1 MDICVMYCS
10 EHLGSTFFVIHHSLI
25 YFFFFKFESNFGV
38 GFDSTGKVEW
48 WMWLLC
54 GVLLMYLVQ
63 PVAVWVALFY
73 NHSKWGCISLV
84 RYFCVQMWLD
94 WDRFSG
100 GCLDV
105 DVLCQCLHQ
114 MAVCWVDFQPRVQTK
129 RFKWVNLFLSDS
141 LKSVQKC

>member
-25 YFFFFKFESNFGV
+25 YFFFFS
-38 GFDSTGKVEW
+38 SLKVILVWALTPLAKLSGECGCCAAYCWCIWCSQWLYEW
-48 WMWLLC
+48 LFFTTTPNEC
-54 GVLLMYLVQ
+54 IYLV
-63 PVAVWVALFY
+63 
-73 NHSKWGCISLV
+73 H
-84 RYFCVQMWLD
+84 YFCVQMWLD